1 MNDIT
6 SVRSACCLTTGT
18 GGPPAR
24 TTTAHTTRWAGRRA
38 VEGRRDVWDVAQHRT
53 ARGGRD
59 PPKESGGLVLIG
71 R

>member
-6 SVRSACCLTTGT
+6 SVRSAWCQYTGT
-18 GGPPAR
+18 GGSPAR
-24 TTTAHTTRWAGRRA
+24 TTEGSRA
-38 VEGRRDVWDVAQHRT
+38 VEGRRYVWEVEPQRT

-59 PPKESGGLVLIG
+59 PPEESGGWALIG